1 MALLTTSP
9 QTRAKVVGTRTV
21 AQVAALI
28 AAIAAGAAVAANFIS
43 GPGSAEPAKIEVRE
57 VNTEKFNPPTVPH
70 AKADLDGIAS
80 RLMLVSNSPKITPP
94 EAVDPA
100 VPPPAPPSS
109 IKDHIKFLG
118 VVADGAKLYAL
129 IAIDGKQRIVGIG
142 DVIRLAGDITATVT
156 EITTE
161 SVSIDDGKK
170 VETINVAHRTGSS
183 VGHAAAP
190 ITAPASSARLT
201 QDPRARGA
209 RNVKEAKDA
218 LAGLDPKARALVEA
232 NNARAA
238 QIAVDAR
245 EMRRKARR
253 IELEKETGRQGEE
266 IEKMLD
272 EMEQS
277 GKFGDIPQII
287 NVAKEKPIK

>member
-21 AQVAALI
+21 AQVAALV

-57 VNTEKFNPPTVPH
+57 ISTTKFEQPKVAH

-80 RLMLVSNSPKITPP
+80 RLILVSNSPKITPP
-94 EAVDPA
+94 DVVDPA
-100 VPPPAPPSS
+100 VPPPPPPSS
-109 IKDHIKFLG
+109 VKDHVKFLG

-129 IAIDGKQRIVGIG
+129 IAIDGKQRIVGLG
-142 DVIRLAGDITATVT
+142 DVIKLAGDVTATIT
-156 EITTE
+156 EITGD

-170 VETINVAHRTGSS
+170 VETIDVAHRTGSS

-190 ITAPASSARLT
+190 LAAPANTGRLT

-209 RNVKEAKDA
+209 RNVKDPKDA

-232 NNARAA
+232 NNAKAA
-238 QIAVDAR
+238 QIAIDAR
-245 EMRRKARR
+245 ELRRKVRR
-253 IELEKETGRQGEE
+253 QELEKETGRQGEE

-272 EMEQS
+272 EMEQA
-277 GKFGDIPQII
+277 GKFGDLPQPI